1 MGLLSSI
8 RLENTN
14 GANLDT
20 RPLEPARRTFGP
32 WEFVTLWVVT
42 GSFNIGGWT
51 TGSVLIALGLNVW
64 QAVLT
69 VIIGN
74 ILVGLLCVLS
84 GAPGA
89 KWHLSFAIIARS
101 AWGVHGFRF
110 VVIQR
115 VFLACIWFSTQV
127 YWGAQCVRVFLT
139 ALWPSFASLDTSLAH
154 GTMTSGDMVS
164 FVIFTVLYIPLIW
177 VRPEKYRV
185 MFLISCAAVIPTI
198 FACLIWFTV
207 KAQGAGPLVRDSSIS
222 GIPQAH
228 GSHLG
233 WMIVLGIVT
242 NISAMSVHVYVQ
254 SDFTRYARKPRDQLL
269 AQLIM
274 VPMGTIIVAFIGIT
288 CTSCA
293 VAIFPEETGTLLWEP
308 YTLLST
314 LQSPYGHSP
323 RSRVAVAFASLS
335 FMVAQFGMVVVNNG
349 VAAGLDLAALLPR
362 YFNIRRGMLLMVV
375 ISFIVQPWELLNGAS
390 KFLSVLS
397 GYGVFVGPMTGVMF
411 ADYFLVRGRRVR
423 VSHLYEYSPN
433 SIYWYSRGM
442 NMRALVAWVMGS
454 WLTVPGFVKFVQKGT
469 EDPMPGWSNLY
480 YISYLLGTAVTVVV
494 YVALHYVWP
503 MPAVVEVDDVE
514 YSSTYEAGSGGRVLD
529 GEEVGSTEVV
539 PIEAKEKHSQA

>member
-1 MGLLSSI
+1 MGLLSSL
-8 RLENTN
+8 RLESTKD
-14 GANLDT
+14 ANLDT

-51 TGSVLIALGLNVW
+51 TGSALIALGLNVW

-139 ALWPSFASLDTSLAH
+139 ALWPSFASLDTPLAH
-154 GTMTSGDMVS
+154 GTMTSGDIVS
-164 FVIFTVLYIPLIW
+164 FVIFTILYVPLIW
-177 VRPEKYRV
+177 VRPEKYRIP
-185 MFLISCAAVIPTI
+185 FLISCAAVIPTI

-207 KAQGAGPLVRDSSIS
+207 KAKGAGPLVRDISVS

-254 SDFTRYARKPRDQLL
+254 SDFTRYARRPRDQLL
-269 AQLIM
+269 AQLLM
-274 VPMGTIIVAFIGIT
+274 VPMGTIIVALIGII

-293 VAIFPEETGTLLWEP
+293 VSLFPEANGTLLWEP
-308 YTLLST
+308 YALLST
-314 LQSPYGHSP
+314 LQEHYDNSS
-323 RSRVAVAFASLS
+323 RSRAAVAFMSLS
-335 FMVAQFGMVVVNNG
+335 FMIAQFGMVVVNNG
-349 VAAGLDLAALLPR
+349 VAAGLDLAALFPR
-362 YFNIRRGMLLMVV
+362 YFNIRRGMLLMVM

-411 ADYFLVRGRRVR
+411 ADYFFVRWRQLK
-423 VSHLYEYSPN
+423 VSHLYECNHS

-442 NMRALVAWVMGS
+442 NARAFIAWVMGS
-454 WLTVPGFVKFVQKGT
+454 WLTLPGFVNFVQQGT
-469 EDPMPGWSNLY
+469 ANPLAGWSELY
-480 YISYLLGTAVTVVV
+480 YISYLLGTAVTVVF
-494 YVALHYVWP
+494 YVALHYFWP
-503 MPAVVEVDDVE
+503 IPGVDEVDGHGDFDQ
-514 YSSTYEAGSGGRVLD
+514 YSASGQCRVFD
-529 GEEVGSTEVV
+529 GEEVVGTEVV
-539 PIEAKEKHSQA
+539 PFEKEKSTSA